1 MSLQYLL
8 DTDTVIYIKNH
19 RPPQVLKRFTEL
31 KPGTMGISV
40 ITYGELVRG
49 AERSNYKQQN
59 HEKLEKIIDIIP
71 VQPMHQDAGFLYG
84 EIRTGLE
91 KQGNIIGNNDLWI
104 AAHAVALGVTLV
116 TNNTKEFSRV
126 SGLSIENWVEG

>member
-1 MSLQYLL
+1 MRLQYFL
-8 DTDTVIYIKNH
+8 DTDMVIYIKNH
-19 RPPQVLKRFTEL
+19 RPPQVLERFSTL

-40 ITYGELVRG
+40 ISYGELVRG
-49 AERSNYKQQN
+49 AERSAYKQRN
-59 HEKLEKIIDIIP
+59 LKKLEQIIDIIP

-84 EIRTGLE
+84 EIRTCLE
-91 KQGNIIGNNDLWI
+91 KQGNIISNNDLWI

-126 SGLSIENWVEG
+126 SGLNIENWVSR